1 MGSPV
6 NGMTGTGI
14 VVVVVS
20 ATVVGASVTATVV
33 GATEVVVDSAVSPP
47 PPHADNEIPA
57 RAIDRA
63 KKRFEESFTDPLIT
77 QFGHQV
83 VDEY

>member
-1 MGSPV
+1 
-6 NGMTGTGI
+6 MTGTGI

-20 ATVVGASVTATVV
+20 ATVVGTSVTATVV
-33 GATEVVVDSAVSPP
+33 GATEVVDSAVSPP
-47 PPHADNEIPA
+47 PPHADDEIPA

-77 QFGHQV
+77 QFDHQV